1 MAAMKEEEEV
11 NRISVEILTLTQ
23 QVLGV
28 GEVGE
33 MVT

>member
-1 MAAMKEEEEV
+1 MKEEEEV

-33 MVT
+33 RVT